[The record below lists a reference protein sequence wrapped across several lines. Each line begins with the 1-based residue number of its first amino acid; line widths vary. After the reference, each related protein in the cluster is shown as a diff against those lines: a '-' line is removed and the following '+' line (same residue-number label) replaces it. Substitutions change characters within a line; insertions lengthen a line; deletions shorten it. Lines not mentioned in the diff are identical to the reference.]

1 VVGGGCI
8 VRSLRQK
15 VRGNIDPAPSRVAY
29 RIMRLLL
36 IPRLRLIFTLGFPS
50 LLIFC
55 ATLGLFININVW
67 ENISAIKK
75 DLKLAFVERPEFMIK
90 VASIDGSSDEL
101 ANEIREIL
109 PLDFP
114 VSYFD
119 LDIKYLHKVVNEIP
133 AVASAAI
140 KISAGG
146 VLQINVAEKSPAFIW
161 RKDNV
166 MSVIDETGSF
176 IRIANSRVDYPKLPL
191 VVGEAADLAV
201 SEISSLMQANEYFK
215 DHVRAFIRVGERRW
229 DLILENNVRI
239 MLPQREFL
247 AAFDRLMLMNE
258 AGSLLSGRLS
268 NIDMRLVV
276 RPTVR
281 VDTVSVSVDPLK
293 TNSNGDL

>member
-1 VVGGGCI
+1 MVGGGCI

-15 VRGNIDPAPSRVAY
+15 VRRNIDPAPSRVAY

-36 IPRLRLIFTLGFPS
+36 IPRLRLILTLGFPS

-161 RKDNV
+161 RKGNV

-191 VVGEAADLAV
+191 VVGETADLAV

-258 AGSLLSGRLS
+258 AGSLLSGSLS

-281 VDTVSVSVDPLK
+281 VDTVSVDPLK
-293 TNSNGDL
+293 TNINGDL

>member
-1 VVGGGCI
+1 MVGGGCI

-281 VDTVSVSVDPLK
+281 VDTVSVDPLK
-293 TNSNGDL
+293 TNINGDL

>member
-1 VVGGGCI
+1 MVGGGCI

-161 RKDNV
+161 LKGNV

-281 VDTVSVSVDPLK
+281 VDTVLVDPLK
-293 TNSNGDL
+293 TNINGDL

>member
-1 VVGGGCI
+1 MVGGGCI

-15 VRGNIDPAPSRVAY
+15 VRGNIDPAPSRIAY
-29 RIMRLLL
+29 RIMRLML

-166 MSVIDETGSF
+166 MSVIDESGSF

-191 VVGEAADLAV
+191 VVGEAANLVV

-281 VDTVSVSVDPLK
+281 VDTVSVDPLK

>member
-1 VVGGGCI
+1 MVGGGCI
-8 VRSLRQK
+8 VRSVRQK
-15 VRGNIDPAPSRVAY
+15 VRGNIDPAPSRIAY

-281 VDTVSVSVDPLK
+281 VDTVSVDPLK

>member
-1 VVGGGCI
+1 MVGGGCI

-15 VRGNIDPAPSRVAY
+15 VRRNIDPAPSRVAY

-191 VVGEAADLAV
+191 VVGETADLAV

-247 AAFDRLMLMNE
+247 AAFDRLMLMNQ

-281 VDTVSVSVDPLK
+281 VDTVSVDPLK
-293 TNSNGDL
+293 TNINGDL

>member
-1 VVGGGCI
+1 MVGGGCI

-15 VRGNIDPAPSRVAY
+15 VRGDIDPAPSRVAY

-161 RKDNV
+161 RKGNV
-166 MSVIDETGSF
+166 MSVIDETGSL

-247 AAFDRLMLMNE
+247 AAFDRLLLMNE

-281 VDTVSVSVDPLK
+281 VDTVSVDPLK
-293 TNSNGDL
+293 TNINGDL

>member
-1 VVGGGCI
+1 MVGGGCI

-15 VRGNIDPAPSRVAY
+15 VRGNIDPAPSRIAY
-29 RIMRLLL
+29 RIMRLML

-140 KISAGG
+140 KISVGG
-146 VLQINVAEKSPAFIW
+146 VLQINVTEKSPAFIW

-191 VVGEAADLAV
+191 VVGDAANLVV

-281 VDTVSVSVDPLK
+281 VDTVSVDPLR

>member
-1 VVGGGCI
+1 MVGGGCI

-15 VRGNIDPAPSRVAY
+15 VRGNIDPAPSRIAY
-29 RIMRLLL
+29 RIMRLML

-281 VDTVSVSVDPLK
+281 VDTVSVDPLK
-293 TNSNGDL
+293 TNINGDL

>member
-1 VVGGGCI
+1 MVGGGCI

-15 VRGNIDPAPSRVAY
+15 VRGNIDPAPSRIAY
-29 RIMRLLL
+29 RMMRLML

-140 KISAGG
+140 KISVGG
-146 VLQINVAEKSPAFIW
+146 VLQINVTEKSPAFMW

-176 IRIANSRVDYPKLPL
+176 IRIANSRIDYPKLPL
-191 VVGEAADLAV
+191 VVGEAANLAV
-201 SEISSLMQANEYFK
+201 SEISSLMQSNEYFR
-215 DHVRAFIRVGERRW
+215 DHVRAFVRVGERRW

-281 VDTVSVSVDPLK
+281 VDTVSVDPLR

>member
-1 VVGGGCI
+1 MVGGGCI

-201 SEISSLMQANEYFK
+201 SEISSLMQANKYFK

-281 VDTVSVSVDPLK
+281 VDTVSVDPLK
-293 TNSNGDL
+293 TNINGDL

>member
-1 VVGGGCI
+1 MVGGGCI

-140 KISAGG
+140 KISVGG
-146 VLQINVAEKSPAFIW
+146 VLQINVTEKSPAFIW

-176 IRIANSRVDYPKLPL
+176 IRIANSRLDYPKLPL
-191 VVGEAADLAV
+191 VVGEAANLVV

-247 AAFDRLMLMNE
+247 AAFDRLMLMDE

-281 VDTVSVSVDPLK
+281 VDTVSVDPLR

>member
-1 VVGGGCI
+1 M
-8 VRSLRQK
+8 RSLRQK
-15 VRGNIDPAPSRVAY
+15 VRGNIDPAPSRIAY
-29 RIMRLLL
+29 RIMRLML

-140 KISAGG
+140 KISVGG
-146 VLQINVAEKSPAFIW
+146 VLQITVAEKSPAFIW

-191 VVGEAADLAV
+191 VVGEAANLAV
-201 SEISSLMQANEYFK
+201 SEISSLMQSNEYFR
-215 DHVRAFIRVGERRW
+215 DHVRAFVRVGERRW

-281 VDTVSVSVDPLK
+281 VDTVSVDPLK
-293 TNSNGDL
+293 INSNGDL

>member
-1 VVGGGCI
+1 MVGGGCI

-140 KISAGG
+140 KISVGG
-146 VLQINVAEKSPAFIW
+146 VLQINVTEKSPAFIW
-161 RKDNV
+161 RKGNV

-281 VDTVSVSVDPLK
+281 VDTVSVDPLK
-293 TNSNGDL
+293 TNINGDL

>member
-1 VVGGGCI
+1 
-8 VRSLRQK
+8 LRQK

-281 VDTVSVSVDPLK
+281 VDTVSVDPLK
-293 TNSNGDL
+293 TNINGDL

>member
-1 VVGGGCI
+1 MVGGGCI

-140 KISAGG
+140 KISVGG
-146 VLQINVAEKSPAFIW
+146 VLQINVTEKSPAFIW

-258 AGSLLSGRLS
+258 AGQLLSGRLS

-281 VDTVSVSVDPLK
+281 VDTVSVDPLK
-293 TNSNGDL
+293 TNINGDL

>member
-1 VVGGGCI
+1 MVGGGCI

-15 VRGNIDPAPSRVAY
+15 VRGNIDPAPSRIAY
-29 RIMRLLL
+29 RIMRLML

-55 ATLGLFININVW
+55 ATLGLFININVG

-140 KISAGG
+140 KISVGG
-146 VLQINVAEKSPAFIW
+146 VLQINVTEKSPAFIW

-191 VVGEAADLAV
+191 VVGEAANLVV

-281 VDTVSVSVDPLK
+281 VDTVSVDPLR

>member
-1 VVGGGCI
+1 MVGGGCI

-15 VRGNIDPAPSRVAY
+15 VRGNIDPAPSRIAY
-29 RIMRLLL
+29 RIMRLML

-55 ATLGLFININVW
+55 ATLGLFVNINVW

-140 KISAGG
+140 KVSVGG
-146 VLQINVAEKSPAFIW
+146 VLQINVTEKSPAFIW

-166 MSVIDETGSF
+166 ISVIDETGSF

-268 NIDMRLVV
+268 NIDMRLVA

-281 VDTVSVSVDPLK
+281 VDTVSVDPLR

>member
-1 VVGGGCI
+1 MVGGGCI
-8 VRSLRQK
+8 VRSVRQK
-15 VRGNIDPAPSRVAY
+15 VRGNIDPAPSRIAY

-55 ATLGLFININVW
+55 ATLGLFVNVNVW

-146 VLQINVAEKSPAFIW
+146 VLQINVAEKLPAFIW

-281 VDTVSVSVDPLK
+281 VDTVSVDPLK

>member
-1 VVGGGCI
+1 MVGGGCI

-36 IPRLRLIFTLGFPS
+36 MPRLRLIFTLGFPS

-90 VASIDGSSDEL
+90 VASIDGSSHEL

-109 PLDFP
+109 PLEFP

-140 KISAGG
+140 KISVGG
-146 VLQINVAEKSPAFIW
+146 VLQINVTEKSPAFIW

-281 VDTVSVSVDPLK
+281 VDTVSVDPLR

>member
-146 VLQINVAEKSPAFIW
+146 VLQINVAEKSPSFIW
-161 RKDNV
+161 RKDNI

-258 AGSLLSGRLS
+258 AGQLLSGRLS

-281 VDTVSVSVDPLK
+281 VDTVSVDPLK
-293 TNSNGDL
+293 TNINGDL

>member
-1 VVGGGCI
+1 M
-8 VRSLRQK
+8 RSLRQK

-119 LDIKYLHKVVNEIP
+119 LDIKYLHKIVNEIP

-146 VLQINVAEKSPAFIW
+146 VLQINVAEKTPAFIW

-281 VDTVSVSVDPLK
+281 VDTVSVDPLK
-293 TNSNGDL
+293 TNINGDL

>member
-1 VVGGGCI
+1 MVGGGCI

-15 VRGNIDPAPSRVAY
+15 VRGNIDPAPSRIAY
-29 RIMRLLL
+29 RIMRLML

-140 KISAGG
+140 KISVGG
-146 VLQINVAEKSPAFIW
+146 VLQINVTEKSPAFIW

-191 VVGEAADLAV
+191 VVGEAANLVV

-281 VDTVSVSVDPLK
+281 VVTVSVGPLR
-293 TNSNGDL
+293 TNSSGDL

>member
-1 VVGGGCI
+1 MVGGGCI

-55 ATLGLFININVW
+55 ATLGLFINVNVW

-109 PLDFP
+109 PVDFP

-119 LDIKYLHKVVNEIP
+119 LDIKYLHKVVNELP

-140 KISAGG
+140 KITVGG

-161 RKDNV
+161 RKNNV

-281 VDTVSVSVDPLK
+281 VDTVSVDPLR

>member
-1 VVGGGCI
+1 MVGGGCI

-15 VRGNIDPAPSRVAY
+15 VRGNIDPAPSRIAY
-29 RIMRLLL
+29 RIMRLML
-36 IPRLRLIFTLGFPS
+36 IPRLRLIFTIGFPS

-140 KISAGG
+140 KISVGG
-146 VLQINVAEKSPAFIW
+146 VLQINVTEKSPAFIW

-191 VVGEAADLAV
+191 VVGEAANLVV

-247 AAFDRLMLMNE
+247 AAFDRLMLMDE

-281 VDTVSVSVDPLK
+281 VDTVSVDPLR

>member
-1 VVGGGCI
+1 MVGGGCI

-67 ENISAIKK
+67 ENISSIKK

-161 RKDNV
+161 RKGNV

-191 VVGEAADLAV
+191 VVGETADLAV

-281 VDTVSVSVDPLK
+281 VDTVSVDPLK
-293 TNSNGDL
+293 TNINGDL

>member
-1 VVGGGCI
+1 M
-8 VRSLRQK
+8 RQK

-161 RKDNV
+161 RKGNV

-258 AGSLLSGRLS
+258 AGQLLSGRLS

-281 VDTVSVSVDPLK
+281 VDTVSVDPLK
-293 TNSNGDL
+293 TNINGDL

>member
-1 VVGGGCI
+1 MVGGGCI

-15 VRGNIDPAPSRVAY
+15 VRGNIDPAPSRIAY
-29 RIMRLLL
+29 RIMRLML

-140 KISAGG
+140 KISVGG
-146 VLQINVAEKSPAFIW
+146 VLQINVTEKSPAFIW

-201 SEISSLMQANEYFK
+201 SEISSLMKANEYFK

-258 AGSLLSGRLS
+258 AGQLLSGRLS

-281 VDTVSVSVDPLK
+281 VDTVSVDPLK
-293 TNSNGDL
+293 TNINGDL

>member
-15 VRGNIDPAPSRVAY
+15 VRGNIDPAPSRIAY
-29 RIMRLLL
+29 RIMRLML

-101 ANEIREIL
+101 SNEIREIL

-114 VSYFD
+114 ISYFD

-140 KISAGG
+140 KISVGG
-146 VLQINVAEKSPAFIW
+146 VLQINVTEKSPAFIW

-281 VDTVSVSVDPLK
+281 VDTVSVDPLR

>member
-1 VVGGGCI
+1 MVGGGCI

-15 VRGNIDPAPSRVAY
+15 VRGDIDPAPSRVAY

-146 VLQINVAEKSPAFIW
+146 VLQITVAEKSPAFIW

-191 VVGEAADLAV
+191 VVGEAANLAV

-281 VDTVSVSVDPLK
+281 VDTVSVDPLK
-293 TNSNGDL
+293 TNINGDL

>member
-1 VVGGGCI
+1 MVGGGCI

-67 ENISAIKK
+67 ENISAVKK

-146 VLQINVAEKSPAFIW
+146 VMQINVAEKTPAFIW

-258 AGSLLSGRLS
+258 VGSLLSGRLS

-281 VDTVSVSVDPLK
+281 VDTVSVDPLK
-293 TNSNGDL
+293 TNINGDL

>member
-1 VVGGGCI
+1 MVGGGCI

-15 VRGNIDPAPSRVAY
+15 VRGNIDPAPSRIAY
-29 RIMRLLL
+29 RIMRLML

-140 KISAGG
+140 KISVGG

-191 VVGEAADLAV
+191 VVGEAANLVV

-281 VDTVSVSVDPLK
+281 VDTVSVDPLRI
-293 TNSNGDL
+293 NSNGDL

>member
-1 VVGGGCI
+1 MVGGGCI

-140 KISAGG
+140 KISVGG
-146 VLQINVAEKSPAFIW
+146 VLQINVTEKSPAFIW

-191 VVGEAADLAV
+191 VVGEAANLVV

-281 VDTVSVSVDPLK
+281 LDTVSVDPLR

>member
-67 ENISAIKK
+67 ENISTIKK

-146 VLQINVAEKSPAFIW
+146 VLQINVAEKSPSFIW
-161 RKDNV
+161 RKDNI

-258 AGSLLSGRLS
+258 AGQLLSGRLS

-281 VDTVSVSVDPLK
+281 VDTVSVDPLK
-293 TNSNGDL
+293 TNINGDL

>member
-1 VVGGGCI
+1 MVGGGCI

-67 ENISAIKK
+67 GNISAIKK

-119 LDIKYLHKVVNEIP
+119 LDIKYLHKIVNEIP

-281 VDTVSVSVDPLK
+281 VDTVSVDPLK
-293 TNSNGDL
+293 TNINGDL

>member
-1 VVGGGCI
+1 MVGGGCI
-8 VRSLRQK
+8 VRSVRQK
-15 VRGNIDPAPSRVAY
+15 VRGNIDPAPSRIAY

-140 KISAGG
+140 KISVGG
-146 VLQINVAEKSPAFIW
+146 VLQINVTEKSPAFIW

-281 VDTVSVSVDPLK
+281 VDTVSVDPLR

>member
-1 VVGGGCI
+1 MVGGGCI

-15 VRGNIDPAPSRVAY
+15 VRGNIDPAPSRIAY
-29 RIMRLLL
+29 RIMRLML

-140 KISAGG
+140 KISVGG
-146 VLQINVAEKSPAFIW
+146 VLQINVTEKSPAFIW

-191 VVGEAADLAV
+191 VVGEAANLVV
-201 SEISSLMQANEYFK
+201 SEISSLMQSNEYFR
-215 DHVRAFIRVGERRW
+215 DHVRAFVRVGERRW

-247 AAFDRLMLMNE
+247 AAFDRLMLMDE

-281 VDTVSVSVDPLK
+281 VDTVSVDPLR

>member
-1 VVGGGCI
+1 MVGGGCI
-8 VRSLRQK
+8 VRSVRQK
-15 VRGNIDPAPSRVAY
+15 VRGNIDPAPSRIAY

-55 ATLGLFININVW
+55 ATLGLFINVNVW

-140 KISAGG
+140 KISTGG
-146 VLQINVAEKSPAFIW
+146 VLQIIVAEKSPAFIW

-201 SEISSLMQANEYFK
+201 SEISSLMLANEYFK

-281 VDTVSVSVDPLK
+281 VDTVSIDPLK

>member
-1 VVGGGCI
+1 M
-8 VRSLRQK
+8 RSLRYK
-15 VRGNIDPAPSRVAY
+15 LRGNIDPAPSIISY
-29 RIMRLLL
+29 RIMRLMLV
-36 IPRLRLIFTLGFPS
+36 PRLRLIFTIGFPS

-55 ATLGLFININVW
+55 VTLGLLININVW

-90 VASIDGSSDEL
+90 VASVDGSSDEL

-119 LDIKYLHKVVNEIP
+119 LDIKYLHKVVNELP

-140 KISAGG
+140 KITVGG

-161 RKDNV
+161 RKNNV

-176 IRIANSRVDYPKLPL
+176 IRIANSRVDYPELPL

-201 SEISSLMQANEYFK
+201 AEVSSLIQANDYFK
-215 DHVRAFIRVGERRW
+215 NHVRAFIRVGERRW

-258 AGSLLSGRLS
+258 AGSLLSGKLS
-268 NIDMRLVV
+268 NIDMRLVE

-281 VDTVSVSVDPLK
+281 MDTVSADPLRA
-293 TNSNGDL
+293 NSNGDL